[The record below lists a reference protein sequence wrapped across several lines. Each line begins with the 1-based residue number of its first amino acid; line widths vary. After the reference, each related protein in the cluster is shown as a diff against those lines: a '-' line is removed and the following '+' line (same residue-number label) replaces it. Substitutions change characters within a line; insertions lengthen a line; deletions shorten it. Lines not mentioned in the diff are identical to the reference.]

1 MFSARISIRR
11 SRLTSTVSHLQTL
24 KVLLPYPADDD
35 TIVGPR
41 TECGVFEA

>member
-1 MFSARISIRR
+1 M
-11 SRLTSTVSHLQTL
+11 L

-35 TIVGPR
+35 TIVGPH